1 MLFVVHC
8 DMLKLCKY
16 NLLMDIFANEASR
29 RSWTWLVISLAK
41 KERTAKKEQAEEEE
55 EEDLA
60 RSQSLV

>member
-1 MLFVVHC
+1 
-8 DMLKLCKY
+8 
-16 NLLMDIFANEASR
+16 MDIFANEASR